1 MKKMCVIC
9 GKIFTPAHG
18 KSTVCSDECKRARN
32 RKYKRHGTSK
42 PKSTRVKANEPIVI
56 PQIKVTWYD
65 KFNSCTGLARM
76 SLISTATYQMGK
88 GLTYGELMAL
98 KSMNYSA
105 YEELVKSAIEYM
117 RKIDA

>member
-1 MKKMCVIC
+1 MEKTCAIC

-18 KSTVCSDECKRARN
+18 KSTVCSEECKKERN
-32 RKYKRHGTSK
+32 KKYKRSKTSK
-42 PKSTRVKANEPIVI
+42 NAQASKKNEPIVI
-56 PQIKVTWYD
+56 PRIKVTWYD
-65 KFNSCTGLARM
+65 KFSSSTGLARM

-98 KSMNYSA
+98 KFMDYSA
-105 YEELVKSAIEYM
+105 YEELEKSTIEYM